1 MHVIMSFMFF
11 FMLSIFLVRFET
23 EDHFCF
29 LGTFF
34 WHVFIDYRGIIL
46 LFFFFFNN
54 NFVWNLPFI
63 FLLLCEVSFLELL
76 DSFSNFRMFPLFL
89 YNYVILLSEIS

>member
-11 FMLSIFLVRFET
+11 FMLNIFLVRFET

-46 LFFFFFNN
+46 LFFFFLTTTTKSHTYVKIGGDTAKKSKGAPSPPSDFA
-54 NFVWNLPFI
+54 PP
-63 FLLLCEVSFLELL
+63 LLT
-76 DSFSNFRMFPLFL
+76 
-89 YNYVILLSEIS
+89 